1 MSNENILFVLSQ
13 NPHIIE
19 AVKSSKFINL
29 FRQTVFVEKELY
41 NSNINIPQPI
51 ELGSR
56 VINAININTF
66 LGNLQNHEML
76 KNLDKENIFVLSI
89 QNFLQKITDIS
100 NNQETVEIV
109 DMVNVHFLHNNICS
123 YAIGSPAKFP
133 QIYFEEL
140 KSVSK
145 LLGEKQENSDNITVF
160 GYDKTLGSLFAE
172 LKNFDE
178 ENWCKEFN
186 TFDRTTQVRNVL
198 NSINFT
204 QMIMSKM
211 ENNESNNES
220 NNAFLDM
227 SKVLADNTYKLLL
240 KDSLYNVF
248 NNFKSKTNI
257 NIDYV
262 VGIEG
267 DGFILGTLLSEILNV
282 PFVPARKDTESLSET
297 FDYDSYKIQQNLI
310 KFNKNIL
317 VVDDIIQ
324 DGQVQKNIHS
334 LLNFFLPNLTLFFG
348 LGLNKNN
355 LEKIKENMDNLS
367 NNIITL

>member
-1 MSNENILFVLSQ
+1 MSNENILFVLTQ

-29 FRQTVFVEKELY
+29 FRQTVFVEKQLY

-51 ELGSR
+51 ELGSQI
-56 VINAININTF
+56 INSVNINSF
-66 LGNLQNHEML
+66 LGNLQNHEIL

-89 QNFLQKITDIS
+89 QNFLQKVTDIS
-100 NNQETVEIV
+100 NNQETTEIV
-109 DMVNVHFLHNNICS
+109 DMVNVHFVHNNICS

-140 KSVSK
+140 KSISK
-145 LLGEKQENSDNITVF
+145 LLGEKQENSDNINVF

-172 LKNFDE
+172 LKNVDE

-211 ENNESNNES
+211 EN
-220 NNAFLDM
+220 FLDM
-227 SKVLADNTYKLLL
+227 SKVIADNTYKLLL
-240 KDSLYNVF
+240 KDSLHNVF
-248 NNFKSKTNI
+248 KNFKIKSNI

-267 DGFILGTLLSEILNV
+267 NGFILGTLLSEILNV
-282 PFVPARKDTESLSET
+282 PFVPARKDTASFSET

-334 LLNFFLPNLTLFFG
+334 LLNYFFPNLTLFFG

-355 LEKIKENMDNLS
+355 IEKIKENLDDLS